1 MPAREFFTDKFPS
14 PEQIKTDIQNSAF
27 KVYHN
32 AIKTDVYTEIRSF
45 WLDYFLKDQP
55 QREVARGDLLFGEEN
70 FNSYTDTDFWSLYR
84 HFDFLWN
91 KPTHQLT
98 TDIAIELHKIRNT
111 TLNLPVEYG
120 LNYNPE
126 CYGFYVSTSYY
137 PPNGMMTPHVDGFTH
152 GKKKFQLLHFMLPI
166 TFKGQDYEGGGMV
179 VYDKNDQKVDV
190 DKIMKPGSIIFYD
203 GSFKHGCERI
213 IPYGD
218 KKIGRLAMFAVP
230 VYFLKE
236 KPIEKK
242 SGRFSKM
249 FSK

>member
-32 AIKTDVYTEIRSF
+32 AIKTDVYDEVRSF
-45 WLDYFLKDQP
+45 WLDYFSKDQP
-55 QREVARGDLLFGEEN
+55 QREVARGNLLLGEEN
-70 FNSYTDTDFWSLYR
+70 FNSYTDTDFWLLYR

-98 TDIAIELHKIRNT
+98 TDIAIELHKIRNAA
-111 TLNLPVEYG
+111 LNLPIEYG

-137 PPNGMMTPHVDGFTH
+137 PPNGGMMTAHADGH
-152 GKKKFQLLHFMLPI
+152 PEGMKKFMLLHFMLPI

-190 DKIMKPGSIIFYD
+190 DKILKPGSIIFYD
-203 GSFKHGCERI
+203 GAAKHGCERI
-213 IPYGD
+213 IPYED

-236 KPIEKK
+236 KPGKK
-242 SGRFSKM
+242 NRFSKM

>member
-32 AIKTDVYTEIRSF
+32 AIKTDVYDEVRSF
-45 WLDYFLKDQP
+45 WLDYFSKDQP
-55 QREVARGDLLFGEEN
+55 QREVARGNLLLGEEN
-70 FNSYTDTDFWSLYR
+70 FNSYTDTDFWLLYR

-98 TDIAIELHKIRNT
+98 TDIAIELHKIRNVA
-111 TLNLPVEYG
+111 LNLPIEYG

-137 PPNGMMTPHVDGFTH
+137 PPNGGMMTAHADGH
-152 GKKKFQLLHFMLPI
+152 PEGMKKFMLLHFMLPV

-190 DKIMKPGSIIFYD
+190 DKILKPGSIIFYD
-203 GSFKHGCERI
+203 GAAKHGCERI
-213 IPYGD
+213 IPYED

-236 KPIEKK
+236 KLEKK
-242 SGRFSKM
+242 NRFSKM

>member
-32 AIKTDVYTEIRSF
+32 AIKTDVYDEVRSF
-45 WLDYFLKDQP
+45 WLDYFSKDQP
-55 QREVARGDLLFGEEN
+55 QREVARGNLLLGEEN
-70 FNSYTDTDFWSLYR
+70 FNSYTDTDFWLLYR

-98 TDIAIELHKIRNT
+98 TDIAIELHKIRNVA
-111 TLNLPVEYG
+111 LNLPIEYG

-137 PPNGMMTPHVDGFTH
+137 PPNGGMMSAHADGH
-152 GKKKFQLLHFMLPI
+152 PEGMKKFMLLHFMLPV

-190 DKIMKPGSIIFYD
+190 DKILKPGSIIFYD
-203 GSFKHGCERI
+203 GAAKHGCERI
-213 IPYGD
+213 IPYED

-236 KPIEKK
+236 KLEKK
-242 SGRFSKM
+242 NRFSKM

>member
-1 MPAREFFTDKFPS
+1 MSAREFFTDEFPS

-32 AIKTDVYTEIRSF
+32 AIKTDVYDEVRSF
-45 WLDYFLKDQP
+45 WLDYFSKDQP
-55 QREVARGDLLFGEEN
+55 QREVARGNLLLGEEN
-70 FNSYTDTDFWSLYR
+70 FNSYTDTDFWLLYR

-98 TDIAIELHKIRNT
+98 TDIAIELHKIRNVA
-111 TLNLPVEYG
+111 LNLPIEYG

-137 PPNGMMTPHVDGFTH
+137 PPNGGMMTAHADGH
-152 GKKKFQLLHFMLPI
+152 PEGMKKFMLLHFMLPV

-203 GSFKHGCERI
+203 GAAKHGCERI
-213 IPYGD
+213 IPYED

-236 KPIEKK
+236 KPGKK
-242 SGRFSKM
+242 NRFSKM

>member
-32 AIKTDVYTEIRSF
+32 AIKTDVYDEVRSF
-45 WLDYFLKDQP
+45 WLDYFSKDQP
-55 QREVARGDLLFGEEN
+55 QREVARGNLLLGEEN
-70 FNSYTDTDFWSLYR
+70 FNSYTDTDFWLLYR

-98 TDIAIELHKIRNT
+98 TDIAIELHKIRNVA
-111 TLNLPVEYG
+111 LNLPIEYG

-137 PPNGMMTPHVDGFTH
+137 PPNGGMMTVHADGYPE
-152 GKKKFQLLHFMLPI
+152 GMKKFMLLHFMLPI

-190 DKIMKPGSIIFYD
+190 DKILKPGSIIFYD
-203 GSFKHGCERI
+203 GAAKHGCERI
-213 IPYGD
+213 IPYED

-230 VYFLKE
+230 DYFLKE
-236 KPIEKK
+236 KPEKK
-242 SGRFSKM
+242 NRFSKM